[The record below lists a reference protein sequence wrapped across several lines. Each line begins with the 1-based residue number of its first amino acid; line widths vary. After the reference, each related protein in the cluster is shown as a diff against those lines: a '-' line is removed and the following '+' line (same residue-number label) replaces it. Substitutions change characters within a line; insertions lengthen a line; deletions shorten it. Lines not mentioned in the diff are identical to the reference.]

1 MKRLGMILTVAMI
14 LATMSPWAGPAAA
27 ADPDYDI
34 PGGHFF
40 TQANGQGGAGGTGYS
55 ITDDGSIPFWTRFKA
70 LGGVTAVGYVS
81 SKRFTYKGFTNQ
93 ATQKYVL
100 QWQPSGLF
108 FLNVFDELNAAG
120 KDSWLDSVRG
130 IPRPEAFDEAGKS
143 FDQITAARL
152 ALLDA
157 NPAIKA
163 VYMSSADPV
172 STHGLPTTR
181 VVDVGPAYVIRN
193 QRDVLQQ
200 WKTDMPW
207 AKAGEVTIVNGGDI
221 FKEAGLL
228 VGEAATPEN
237 PPGSTPA
244 PAPTAVPVPTAAP
257 APTPAPVPT
266 AAPAPQ
272 FPYNPQGVTWE
283 PNCGLV
289 AIKIHIMYLDGA
301 AVNDARVV
309 VAAAAGSWS
318 TISVPTGQESRDA
331 GWTNVVLRTDPVNE
345 PWNVWMIDDGGRQ
358 ISPTVNVVTD
368 TKSCSP
374 TGTGHQVATITF
386 VKTA

>member
-1 MKRLGMILTVAMI
+1 MKRLDILLMVAMI
-14 LATMSPWAGPAAA
+14 LTTVSPLAGTAAA
-27 ADPDYDI
+27 ADADYDI

-40 TQANGQGGAGGTGYS
+40 TQANGQGGAGGTGYG
-55 ITDDGSIPFWTRFKA
+55 ITDSGSIPFWARFQA

-108 FLNVFDELNAAG
+108 FLNVFDELSAAG
-120 KDSWLDSVRG
+120 KDSWLESVRG
-130 IPRPEAFDEAGKS
+130 IPKPGIFDEAGKS

-163 VYMSSADPV
+163 AYMSSADPV
-172 STHGLPTTR
+172 STHGLPTTG
-181 VVDVGPAYVIRN
+181 VVDVGPAFVIRN
-193 QRDVLQQ
+193 QRDAIQQ

-207 AKAGEVTIVNGGDI
+207 AKAGGVTIVNGGDI

-228 VGEAATPEN
+228 VGDAATPEN
-237 PPGSTPA
+237 PPGSNPAPA
-244 PAPTAVPVPTAAP
+244 PAPTA
-257 APTPAPVPT
+257 APVPT

-272 FPYNPQGVTWE
+272 FPYNPQGVIWE

-289 AIKIHIMYLDGA
+289 ANNIHIMYLDGG
-301 AVNDARVV
+301 AVNDVRVV
-309 VAAAAGSWS
+309 VAAAAGAWS

-331 GWTNVVLRTDPVNE
+331 GWTNVVLRTDPVN
-345 PWNVWMIDDGGRQ
+345 
-358 ISPTVNVVTD
+358 
-368 TKSCSP
+368 
-374 TGTGHQVATITF
+374 
-386 VKTA
+386 